1 MNSIVV
7 LAENQIEK
15 KGQREKD
22 AILQNRVFTVTGF
35 NRICKDS
42 LSSQEAQD
50 FFHA

>member
-22 AILQNRVFTVTGF
+22 AILQNRVFTVTSF
-35 NRICKDS
+35 NWICKDS